1 MVKFQFT
8 LENCDSPIGVTESHS
23 VTNSLLYLII
33 QRGGQHAEWS
43 MARGSRRHSPSC
55 SCLQVGC
62 EVGSCGLR
70 SGLVALVAL
79 WLSLS
84 KYAVTKL
91 LKAAT
96 LAVRIPKMLPPFFA
110 LPLLALSPSLS
121 FSHQCCSR
129 KLVAT
134 FKSLFE
140 ALKAS
145 RASPLENP
153 ISMSRATC

>member
-1 MVKFQFT
+1 MQNEAWPGAAGGT
-8 LENCDSPIGVTESHS
+8 LHP
-23 VTNSLLYLII
+23 
-33 QRGGQHAEWS
+33 
-43 MARGSRRHSPSC
+43 ARACR
-55 SCLQVGC
+55 C

-84 KYAVTKL
+84 KYAVTKR

-121 FSHQCCSR
+121 FSPSCR
-129 KLVAT
+129 ERN
-134 FKSLFE
+134 KSL
-140 ALKAS
+140 LS
-145 RASPLENP
+145 
-153 ISMSRATC
+153 